1 MDANLR
7 QRIISGLIMAGLVVS
22 LLLYNAASAQVLFII
37 IMLAMLY
44 EFSAISLA
52 GVSGAFSYVFWS
64 IFGSLAM
71 VLLLVYKYP
80 DQQYM
85 DIIIYLSVSYIVIN
99 ILMLLTQKRTLLP
112 IVPLIQSYLYITI
125 PCVILLF
132 WIRSHDSYGLT
143 LLGVFIMI
151 WGSDVFAYFAGRK
164 FGKRKLFAAISPK
177 KTWAGFIGAG
187 IGTIVL
193 ALLCSYLLA
202 HLPISRWLII
212 GLLIWLFGSLGDLV
226 ESSFKRHFRIK
237 DSGTILSGHG
247 GFLDRLD
254 SFIFAIPV
262 VILYLNYA
270 SHAS

>member
-1 MDANLR
+1 
-7 QRIISGLIMAGLVVS
+7 MAGLVLS
-22 LLLYNAASAQVLFII
+22 LLLYSAGTAQALFII

-80 DQQYM
+80 DRQYM
-85 DIIIYLSVSYIVIN
+85 DLISYLSVAYISIN
-99 ILMLLTQKRTLLP
+99 ILMLLVQKKTLLP
-112 IVPLIQSYLYITI
+112 LVPLIQSYLYITI
-125 PCVILLF
+125 PSVILLF
-132 WIRSHDSYGLT
+132 WIRFNDDYGLT
-143 LLGVFIMI
+143 LLGVFFMI
-151 WGSDVFAYFAGRK
+151 WGSDVFAYFAGRQ
-164 FGKRKLFAAISPK
+164 FGKRKLFPAISPK

-187 IGTIVL
+187 IGTLILAAVFSQVL
-193 ALLCSYLLA
+193 V
-202 HLPISRWLII
+202 HLPLIQWLIM

-226 ESSFKRHFRIK
+226 ESSFKRHFNIK
-237 DSGTILSGHG
+237 DSGTILAGHG

-262 VILYLNYA
+262 VILYLNLV